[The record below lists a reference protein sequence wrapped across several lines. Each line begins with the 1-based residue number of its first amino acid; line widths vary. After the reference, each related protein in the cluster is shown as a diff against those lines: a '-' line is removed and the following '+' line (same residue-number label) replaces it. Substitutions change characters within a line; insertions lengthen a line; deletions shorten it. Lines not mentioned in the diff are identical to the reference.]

1 VKSHELDLNCAR
13 FIDALY
19 AASGRTNG
27 LYTNLWQEFCAS
39 LGANFRDIDGAEIK
53 ADCIR
58 AIGGTESV
66 LAEKHADAC
75 MNVIRQ
81 HLVRGWE

>member
-1 VKSHELDLNCAR
+1 MKPHELEMNRAD
-13 FIDALY
+13 IMDALY

-27 LYTNLWQEFCAS
+27 LYTNLWQEFCIRVGTN
-39 LGANFRDIDGAEIK
+39 LRDVDGAIIR

-58 AIGGTESV
+58 AIGSTESI
-66 LAEKHADAC
+66 LASKHADAC

-81 HLVRGWE
+81 HLMRGWE